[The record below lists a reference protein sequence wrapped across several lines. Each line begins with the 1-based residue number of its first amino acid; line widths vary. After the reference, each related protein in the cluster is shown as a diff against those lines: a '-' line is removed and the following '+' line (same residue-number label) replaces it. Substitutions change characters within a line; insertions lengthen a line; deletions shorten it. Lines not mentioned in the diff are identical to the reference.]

1 MFNNK
6 FEKILI
12 TSFLTVLATLVIGL
26 MTMIASMTI
35 IFFGWFGGVIFGA
48 LVLTI
53 SVSIYRHIEE

>member
-6 FEKILI
+6 FEKLLF
-12 TSFLTVLATLVIGL
+12 TFLLTFVATLAIGM
-26 MTMIASMTI
+26 MTMIASLI
-35 IFFGWFGGVIFGA
+35 ITYFSWFGGVIFGV